1 MAHTRS
7 TLYHRVETP
16 IGQTSAVAKQQVASK
31 EIWCSPSIYGIIPS
45 VKAYRGP
52 LPSRTRGIEFTTA
65 IAPTKGSGTPYI
77 AYWYADGS
85 TPGVTINNFGFA
97 VITVLTIKNEQP

>member
-1 MAHTRS
+1 MVHTRS

-16 IGQTSAVAKQQVASK
+16 VGQTSAVAKQQVVSK
-31 EIWCSPSIYGIIPS
+31 EIWGSPSIYGVIPC

-52 LPSRTRGIEFTTA
+52 LQSGTRGIEFTTA
-65 IAPTKGSGTPYI
+65 IVPTKGSGTPNI

-85 TPGVTINNFGFA
+85 TPGVAINSLGFA
-97 VITVLTIKNEQP
+97 VITVLTIRNEQP